1 MHTIKRVKLEREGR
15 GGRKK
20 EGGREGF
27 CILYYRRLFTTLK
40 CLIIL
45 LGAKF
50 NLQRYIPIMYYLT
63 YYIFMDAYL

>member
-1 MHTIKRVKLEREGR
+1 MHTIKRVKLEREGQ

-20 EGGREGF
+20 EGGREG
-27 CILYYRRLFTTLK
+27 ILYSILQETIYYTK

-45 LGAKF
+45 LRAKF
-50 NLQRYIPIMYYLT
+50 NLQRYIPIMYYLR